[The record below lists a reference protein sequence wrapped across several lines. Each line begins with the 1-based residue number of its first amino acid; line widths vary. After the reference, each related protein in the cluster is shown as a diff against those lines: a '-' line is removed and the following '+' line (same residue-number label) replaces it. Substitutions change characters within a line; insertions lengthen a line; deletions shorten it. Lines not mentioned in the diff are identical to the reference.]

1 MYKNRV
7 RGGGERGERAN
18 DREASMVKAQP
29 TYTRRSCGEGARSY
43 PGRSRITPERATAR
57 ERWSE
62 KSAEVV
68 VADDGEGP
76 NGEESETDV
85 SLEGAKPQMTGQLEL
100 PLWGRGEAPRAQ
112 RSEEAPTAANETER
126 SGTSDLM
133 ELVCERQNLQAALKR
148 VRKNKGSP
156 GIDGMTVEELSEHL
170 RAHWSVLREQLL
182 SGTYRPTLV
191 KRQLIPK
198 SGGGI
203 RELGIPTVL
212 DRFIQQAVLQVLQ
225 PRLDPSF
232 SQHSHGFRPGKR
244 AHDAIVEAQQYIQ
257 GGRRFVVDVD
267 LEKFFDRVNHD
278 VLMSRL
284 AKRIEDRRLL
294 GLIRRYLEAGIL
306 ANGVVVERHE
316 GTPQGGPLSP
326 LLANVLLDEVD
337 KELEKRGHAFVRYAD
352 DCNVYVRS
360 KRAGERVM
368 GLLRRLYARLP
379 LRINEA
385 KSAVDLAVRRKML
398 GYSFWIAPG
407 QVVKRRVASKALGV
421 MKERVRLITKRAGGR
436 SVQQVVA
443 ELRSYLIGWKG
454 YFRLADTPGAF
465 ATMDE
470 WIRHRLRAIHLAHWK
485 RGTTIFRELRA
496 RGLSVRS
503 AATVARNGRRWWKNS
518 GMLIHV
524 AFPIRYFDEL
534 GLPRL
539 AS

>member
-1 MYKNRV
+1 M
-7 RGGGERGERAN
+7 
-18 DREASMVKAQP
+18 S
-29 TYTRRSCGEGARSY
+29 
-43 PGRSRITPERATAR
+43 
-57 ERWSE
+57 
-62 KSAEVV
+62 
-68 VADDGEGP
+68 
-76 NGEESETDV
+76 
-85 SLEGAKPQMTGQLEL
+85 GQLEL

-112 RSEEAPTAANETER
+112 RREETPTAAHETER

-133 ELVCERQNLQAALKR
+133 ELVFERQNLQAALKR

-156 GIDGMTVEELSEHL
+156 GIDGMTVEELSDHL
-170 RAHWSVLREQLL
+170 RAHWPALREQLL
-182 SGTYRPTLV
+182 SGTYQPTPV

-198 SGGGI
+198 SGGGM

-212 DRFIQQAVLQVLQ
+212 DRFIQQAILQVLQ
-225 PRLDPSF
+225 PRFDPSF
-232 SQHSHGFRPGKR
+232 SRHSHGFRPGRR

-257 GGRRFVVDVD
+257 VGRRFVVDVD

-284 AKRIEDRRLL
+284 AKRLEDRRLL
-294 GLIRRYLEAGIL
+294 GLMRRYLEAGIL

-360 KRAGERVM
+360 RRAGERVM
-368 GLLRRLYARLP
+368 GLLRRLYARLR
-379 LRINEA
+379 LRVNEP
-385 KSAVDLAVRRKML
+385 KSAVDLAVRRKIL
-398 GYSFWIAPG
+398 GYSFWIAQG
-407 QVVKRRVASKALGV
+407 QTVKRRVASKALGAL
-421 MKERVRLITKRAGGR
+421 KERVRFITKRSGGR
-436 SVQQVVA
+436 SVMQVVA
-443 ELRSYLIGWKG
+443 ELRGYLVGWKK
-454 YFRLADTPGAF
+454 YFQLADTPYVF
-465 ATMDE
+465 STIDE
-470 WIRHRLRAIHLAHWK
+470 WIRHRLRAIHLKHWS

-496 RGLSVRS
+496 RGLSVRG
-503 AATVARNGRRWWKNS
+503 AAKVARNGRRWWRNS

-524 AFPIRYFDEL
+524 AFPNRYFDEL